1 LSSPTPQTGLLP
13 QPPQDP
19 PQLAPP
25 DQLPAMNNV
34 ASSEGSSN
42 DFNESEGDCP
52 LISWFAIRV
61 VHKPNDDDEEQE
73 VEGLTLNVK
82 LSNAPDQT
90 RVTAKESDN
99 KISALS
105 PGGTGQIVSTDH
117 SDSVWEVE
125 TDIP

>member
-1 LSSPTPQTGLLP
+1 
-13 QPPQDP
+13 
-19 PQLAPP
+19 
-25 DQLPAMNNV
+25 MNNV
-34 ASSEGSSN
+34 ASSEGSSS

>member
-1 LSSPTPQTGLLP
+1 LSSPTPQTGLLS

-25 DQLPAMNNV
+25 DQLPVMNNV
-34 ASSEGSSN
+34 ASTEGSSS

-99 KISALS
+99 KILYLG
-105 PGGTGQIVSTDH
+105 PGGTGEIVSTDH
-117 SDSVWEVE
+117 SDYVWEVE